1 MEKSESTARD
11 GFPEAVQEAIGN
23 YVYRLID
30 PRNGETFYVG
40 KGKGNRVFSHA
51 RAEIRI
57 NHDEGGL
64 DPKLERIREIHND
77 HLAVIHVVHRHE
89 IPDAAVLEVEAALID
104 AYPGLTNQQAGHGS
118 NAKGPMDF
126 RQLIDKY
133 GLPELEADV
142 PESLVLINV
151 NASNNRHDRN
161 AIYDQVRFAW
171 RIAPKRAAKADFIL
185 AVIRGVV
192 IGAFIA
198 DEWLEA
204 NSQNFPEVPHAKA
217 DSNGRYAF
225 RGRIAPDAVW
235 ERFAGSRG
243 KRITNERMMHDQNP
257 IRYWNA

>member
-1 MEKSESTARD
+1 MEKSDSTTRD

-51 RAEIRI
+51 RADIRI
-57 NHDEGGL
+57 NQDEGGL

-171 RIAPKRAAKADFIL
+171 RIAPKRAAKADFI
-185 AVIRGVV
+185 
-192 IGAFIA
+192 
-198 DEWLEA
+198 
-204 NSQNFPEVPHAKA
+204 
-217 DSNGRYAF
+217 
-225 RGRIAPDAVW
+225 
-235 ERFAGSRG
+235 
-243 KRITNERMMHDQNP
+243 
-257 IRYWNA
+257 